1 MGDIEMA
8 KLPTPFTEVACPVCG
23 SQIDCRADKAALIR
37 HIGGEHPTASARQ
50 LVRALFHELN
60 LSMPE
65 NIDEVSRKEL
75 YELLANLC
83 LYKATKLGLKQL
95 RRKIRGR

>member
-1 MGDIEMA
+1 MA

-23 SQIDCRADKAALIR
+23 SQINCRTDKAALVR
-37 HIGGEHPTASARQ
+37 HMGNKHPTASTRQ

-65 NIDEVSRKEL
+65 NIDEISGKEL
-75 YELLANLC
+75 DELLANLC
-83 LYKATKLGLKQL
+83 LYKATKLGLKEL
-95 RRKIRGR
+95 RRRIQGK